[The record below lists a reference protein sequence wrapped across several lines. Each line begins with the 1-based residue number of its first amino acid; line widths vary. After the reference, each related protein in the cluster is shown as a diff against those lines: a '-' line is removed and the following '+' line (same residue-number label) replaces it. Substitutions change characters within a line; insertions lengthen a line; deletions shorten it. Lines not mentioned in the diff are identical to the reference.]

1 MISFAFL
8 AVLAVVLLL
17 LVYRQDPTG
26 PKRAFKQGFR
36 LAGRISVTMPIAVV
50 FAGFAGELL
59 PRETVAAG
67 LGPESGFLGII
78 LAGVIGGFMP
88 GGPIVSFSTALVI
101 YNAGAGVP
109 QIIAFITGWS
119 VYAFHRTLSYEIP
132 LLGGR
137 FALVRLAA
145 SLVLPLVAGAL
156 AAAFLAVGYR
166 LG

>member
-1 MISFAFL
+1 MISFAALAFL
-8 AVLAVVLLL
+8 AAVLMLVVF
-17 LVYRQDPTG
+17 RQDRAA
-26 PKRAFKQGFR
+26 PKRALRQGFR
-36 LAGRISVTMPIAVV
+36 LVPRIAVTMPIAVV

-67 LGPESGFLGII
+67 LGPESRWFGIL
-78 LAGVIGGFMP
+78 LAGLIGGFMP

-109 QIIAFITGWS
+109 QIVAFITGWS

-132 LLGGR
+132 LMGIR
-137 FALVRLAA
+137 FALVRLLA
-145 SLVLPLVAGAL
+145 SALLPLVAGGLSAAAL
-156 AAAFLAVGYR
+156 ALGFR

>member
-1 MISFAFL
+1 MSSFASLAFL
-8 AVLAVVLLL
+8 AVVLML
-17 LVYRQDPTG
+17 LVYRQDRAG
-26 PKRAFKQGFR
+26 PRRALKQGFR
-36 LAGRISVTMPIAVV
+36 LAGRIAVTMPIAVV
-50 FAGFAGELL
+50 FAGFTGELL
-59 PRETVAAG
+59 PHDTVAANLGAESGG
-67 LGPESGFLGII
+67 LGIM

-132 LLGGR
+132 LMGSR

-145 SLVLPLVAGAL
+145 SLALPLAAGGLASAFIAL
-156 AAAFLAVGYR
+156 GYR
-166 LG
+166 MH